1 MSNKNLKEPVSTP
14 YAAEVQPRAGT
25 TLKVPELRLI
35 ITKKYRSTGLWSD
48 IFLLYAAVSY
58 QIPIEAFI
66 SAIIASAF
74 AQAAA
79 YSSRLFIL
87 AFASI

>member
-14 YAAEVQPRAGT
+14 YVAEVQPRAGT
-25 TLKVPELRLI
+25 TLKAPELCLI
-35 ITKKYRSTGLWSD
+35 ITKNIAPCGA
-48 IFLLYAAVSY
+48 IFFLLYAAVSY

>member
-14 YAAEVQPRAGT
+14 YVAEVQPRADT
-25 TLKVPELRLI
+25 TLKAPELCLI
-35 ITKKYRSTGLWSD
+35 ITKKYRSLWSD